1 MDLSVSGSG
10 PSDQR
15 LRHLISKVPWLK
27 EGTVGAARHNLVMGE
42 NEMVKIRFRLLQGAD
57 GYPPCDNEGL
67 WATPLGGGAYRVANL
82 PWFVPDVA
90 LGDVVRAVADGDG
103 ILWAVER
110 TEESGN
116 CTIRVAPLDVDQR
129 TVFDTFGAMGVFG
142 EGLGGGVDIVALNV
156 PQNAE
161 FRCIKTVLQQGEAD
175 GRWAY
180 EEGSITRAWS
190 SA

>member
-1 MDLSVSGSG
+1 MLPDT
-10 PSDQR
+10 
-15 LRHLISKVPWLK
+15 IWLW
-27 EGTVGAARHNLVMGE
+27 VV
-42 NEMVKIRFRLLQGAD
+42 VKIRFRLLQGAD
-57 GYPPCDNEGL
+57 GYPPCDSEGL

-103 ILWAVER
+103 SLWGVER

-161 FRCIKTVLQQGEAD
+161 FRRIKTVLQQGEAD

>member
-1 MDLSVSGSG
+1 
-10 PSDQR
+10 
-15 LRHLISKVPWLK
+15 
-27 EGTVGAARHNLVMGE
+27 
-42 NEMVKIRFRLLQGAD
+42 
-57 GYPPCDNEGL
+57 
-67 WATPLGGGAYRVANL
+67 
-82 PWFVPDVA
+82 VA

-103 ILWAVER
+103 SLWAVER

-161 FRCIKTVLQQGEAD
+161 FARIKTVLQQGEAD
-175 GRWAY
+175 GRWAH

>member
-1 MDLSVSGSG
+1 
-10 PSDQR
+10 
-15 LRHLISKVPWLK
+15 
-27 EGTVGAARHNLVMGE
+27 MGE
-42 NEMVKIRFRLLQGAD
+42 NEVVKIRFRLLQGAD
-57 GYPPCDNEGL
+57 GYPPCDSEGL

-103 ILWAVER
+103 SLWGVER

-129 TVFDTFGAMGVFG
+129 TVFDTFGAMGIFG

-161 FRCIKTVLQQGEAD
+161 FRRIKTVLQQGEAD

>member
-1 MDLSVSGSG
+1 MLIGGLLKFSLIDYPGKVAAVIFTQGCNYRCPFCHNPELVLPGSFD
-10 PSDQR
+10 PPIQVDDVMAFLTQR
-15 LRHLISKVPWLK
+15 R
-27 EGTVGAARHNLVMGE
+27 GQ
-42 NEMVKIRFRLLQGAD
+42 LQGVVITGGEPTIHPRFSEICHYLKSHHKGRMHLVLGTNLIPFAQERGRFAD
-57 GYPPCDNEGL
+57 L
-67 WATPLGGGAYRVANL
+67 K
-82 PWFVPDVA
+82 
-90 LGDVVRAVADGDG
+90 
-103 ILWAVER
+103 
-110 TEESGN
+110 
-116 CTIRVAPLDVDQR
+116 R

-161 FRCIKTVLQQGEAD
+161 FRRIKTVLQQGEAD

>member
-1 MDLSVSGSG
+1 
-10 PSDQR
+10 
-15 LRHLISKVPWLK
+15 
-27 EGTVGAARHNLVMGE
+27 MGE

-57 GYPPCDNEGL
+57 GYPPCDSEGL
-67 WATPLGGGAYRVANL
+67 WATPLGGGAYRVANS

-90 LGDVVRAVADGDG
+90 LGDFVRAVADGDG
-103 ILWAVER
+103 ILWAMER

-116 CTIRVAPLDVDQR
+116 CTIRVATLDVDQR
-129 TVFDTFGAMGVFG
+129 TVFDTFGAMGIFG

-156 PQNAE
+156 PQTAE
-161 FRCIKTVLQQGEAD
+161 FCRIKTVLQQGEAD

>member
-1 MDLSVSGSG
+1 
-10 PSDQR
+10 
-15 LRHLISKVPWLK
+15 
-27 EGTVGAARHNLVMGE
+27 MGE

-57 GYPPCDNEGL
+57 GYPPCDSEGL

-103 ILWAVER
+103 SLWAVER

-142 EGLGGGVDIVALNV
+142 EGLGGRVDLVAAKSARGAVLLFRPVRFLGPLPEPGVPVGQAPGS
-156 PQNAE
+156 PQ
-161 FRCIKTVLQQGEAD
+161 VQQSSCD
-175 GRWAY
+175 GLIR
-180 EEGSITRAWS
+180 
-190 SA
+190 

>member
-1 MDLSVSGSG
+1 M
-10 PSDQR
+10 
-15 LRHLISKVPWLK
+15 I
-27 EGTVGAARHNLVMGE
+27 AE
-42 NEMVKIRFRLLQGAD
+42 NEVVKVRFRLLPGAD
-57 GYPPCDNEGL
+57 GYPPCDTEGL
-67 WATPLGGGAYRVANL
+67 WATQLGGGVYRVANL

-90 LGDVVRAVADGDG
+90 LGDVVRAVPDRDRV
-103 ILWAVER
+103 LWAVER

-129 TVFDTFGAMGVFG
+129 TVFDTFGAMGIFG
-142 EGLGGGVDIVALNV
+142 EVLDGLGVDLVALNV
-156 PQNAE
+156 PPDAE
-161 FRCIKTVLQQGEAD
+161 FGRIKTVLQQGEAD